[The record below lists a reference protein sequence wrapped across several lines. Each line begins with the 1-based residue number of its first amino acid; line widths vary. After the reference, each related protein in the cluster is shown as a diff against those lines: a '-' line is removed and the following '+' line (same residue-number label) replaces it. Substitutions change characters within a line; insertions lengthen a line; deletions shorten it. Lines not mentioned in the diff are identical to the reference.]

1 MKLEVLNIQGEN
13 TGRSVE
19 LPENVF
25 GVEPN
30 EHAVYLVVKQYL
42 ANQRQGTHKSKERG
56 EVAGS
61 TKKLK
66 RQKGTGTARFGDI
79 KNPIFR
85 GGGRVFGPRPRN
97 YSSKL
102 NKKVK
107 RLARNSALSSK
118 LSAGE
123 IIIVE
128 DFSFDS
134 PKTKG
139 YINILDSLKVNGE
152 KTLLVTSD
160 YEREV
165 LLSCRNIPGS
175 QVMRAI
181 DLNTYDILKA
191 RKLILSEGA
200 VSKIIETLN

>member
-85 GGGRVFGPRPRN
+85 GGGRIFGPRPRN

-134 PKTKG
+134 PKTRE

-165 LLSCRNIPGS
+165 LLSCRNIQGS
-175 QVMRAI
+175 HVMRAT

>member
-134 PKTKG
+134 PKTKE
-139 YINILDSLKVNGE
+139 YINILDCLKVNGE

-165 LLSCRNIPGS
+165 LLSCRNIQGS
-175 QVMRAI
+175 HVMRAT

>member
-85 GGGRVFGPRPRN
+85 GGGRIFGPRPRN

-134 PKTKG
+134 PKTKE

-165 LLSCRNIPGS
+165 LLSCRNIQGS
-175 QVMRAI
+175 HVMRAT

>member
-1 MKLEVLNIQGEN
+1 
-13 TGRSVE
+13 
-19 LPENVF
+19 
-25 GVEPN
+25 
-30 EHAVYLVVKQYL
+30 
-42 ANQRQGTHKSKERG
+42 
-56 EVAGS
+56 
-61 TKKLK
+61 
-66 RQKGTGTARFGDI
+66 
-79 KNPIFR
+79 
-85 GGGRVFGPRPRN
+85 
-97 YSSKL
+97 
-102 NKKVK
+102 VK

>member
-97 YSSKL
+97 CSSKL

-134 PKTKG
+134 PKTKE
-139 YINILDSLKVNGE
+139 YINILDCLKVNGE

-165 LLSCRNIPGS
+165 LLSSRNIQGS
-175 QVMRAI
+175 HVMRAT

>member
-1 MKLEVLNIQGEN
+1 MKLEVLNIQGGN

-85 GGGRVFGPRPRN
+85 GGGRIFGPRPRN

-134 PKTKG
+134 PKTKE

-165 LLSCRNIPGS
+165 LLSCRNIQGS
-175 QVMRAI
+175 HVMRAT